1 MREEEEGGAGGHVT
15 VVYLSSLDEVTAI
28 KQNGC
33 MLPDDLMTVSKTLWE
48 KTTNFENHP
57 QNFACELKYYLL
69 HKLFCVARVYRAFL
83 FPVQAV
89 DVGIESCL
97 RLKHRMKSVLC
108 T

>member
-1 MREEEEGGAGGHVT
+1 MREEEGGAGGHVT

-69 HKLFCVARVYRAFL
+69 HKLFCVAEFIEHFYSLCRQL
-83 FPVQAV
+83 MLGLKAV
-89 DVGIESCL
+89 SD
-97 RLKHRMKSVLC
+97 
-108 T
+108 